1 MGVIALRRKG
11 LLKKQKIVVTSEGE
25 DVLMKLGN
33 VEIRLR
39 YETALLLSQW
49 LRVRAKEAKRRA
61 GDTGMHW
68 GAIGTLHDA
77 RYGPDV
83 TRG

>member
-1 MGVIALRRKG
+1 MVAIVSRD
-11 LLKKQKIVVTSEGE
+11 LLKQHRIAVSSEG
-25 DVLMKLGN
+25 DLVAMQLGN
-33 VEIRLR
+33 VQVKLP

-61 GDTGMHW
+61 GDVSRHW
-68 GAIGTLHDA
+68 SVIGSMHDA
-77 RYGPDV
+77 QRGPDV

>member
-1 MGVIALRRKG
+1 MVAIVTNHN
-11 LLKKQKIVVTSEGE
+11 LLKRERIAVSSEGALVVME
-25 DVLMKLGN
+25 LGN
-33 VEIRLR
+33 VTVKFP

-61 GDTGMHW
+61 GDDSRHW
-68 GAIGTLHDA
+68 SVIGTMHDA
-77 RYGPDV
+77 QYGPDK

>member
-1 MGVIALRRKG
+1 MVAIVNRDLLRRER
-11 LLKKQKIVVTSEGE
+11 IAVMSEGE
-25 DVLMKLGN
+25 LVVMQLGN
-33 VEIRLR
+33 VTVNLP

-61 GDTGMHW
+61 GDVSRHW
-68 GAIGTLHDA
+68 SVIGTLHDA
-77 RYGPDV
+77 SRGPDV